1 MCWLDL
7 ARMLQHLVARR
18 QLIAE
23 HYPWFLQTYNA
34 LPKNIMRADA
44 VRP

>member
-1 MCWLDL
+1 MLGL
-7 ARMLQHLVARR
+7 AARR

-23 HYPWFLQTYNA
+23 HYPWFLKTYDE

-44 VRP
+44 VRPAA